1 MAESSNRVDLGNV
14 KGKQGKTGLGISQI
28 VELPPDNNNL
38 KKNFRIYFTDSTN
51 ENPHY
56 FDYSLTDIEMIVRL
70 NEMSVGNPSSDKSYI
85 PTMYLLKSELNKRPT
100 NTDVYLQN
108 QLYTKSE
115 TENLIASAIGELELI
130 IPVVS
135 LEDVDEP
142 LESRLYM
149 VTGDLTN
156 PNEINSTFDLFIYMD
171 DDWVQLDS
179 LNFSIANY
187 YTKAQIDNMINSFG
201 DTSMISNNLNDD
213 AHSTT
218 KAPSV
223 NAIKEY
229 VDDLVGDIY
238 DYIES

>member
-1 MAESSNRVDLGNV
+1 MVESSNRVDLGNV

-28 VELPPDNNNL
+28 VELPPDTNNL

-51 ENPHY
+51 NNPHY

-70 NEMSVGNPSSDKSYI
+70 NEMSVGNPSSDMSNV
-85 PTMYLLKSELNKRPT
+85 PTMYLLKNELSKRPS

-115 TENLIASAIGELELI
+115 TENLIASAISELELV

-135 LEDVDEP
+135 LDDVTDP

-156 PNEINSTFDLFIYMD
+156 PNEIDSTFDLYIYSD
-171 DDWVQLDS
+171 NDWVQLDS
-179 LNFSIANY
+179 LSFSIANY
-187 YTKAQIDNMINSFG
+187 YTKTQIDNMINSLG
-201 DTSMISNNLNDD
+201 DTSMISNDLNTD

-223 NAIKEY
+223 NAIKQY

-238 DYIES
+238 DYIQS